1 MTRTALVRTMAVG
14 ALSGMRAMAGPMALA
29 RRHGGTAAR
38 VLGVLSG
45 AEMIADK
52 TPFVGNRT
60 DAVPLAGRAVMGGLA
75 GAYIAYEYRENVVA
89 GGLLGA
95 AAAIAAAH
103 LAFQIR
109 TRLPVSNVAAGAL
122 EDAVVIGLVQQV

>member
-1 MTRTALVRTMAVG
+1 MTRTALVKTIAVG
-14 ALSGMRAMAGPMALA
+14 ALSGMRALAGPMALA
-29 RRHGGTAAR
+29 RRHGGAAAR
-38 VLGVLSG
+38 VLAVLGG

-75 GAYIAYEYRENVVA
+75 GAFIAHEYRESVILGSV
-89 GGLLGA
+89 LGA

-109 TRLPVSNVAAGAL
+109 TRTPLSNTTAGAI
-122 EDAVVIGLVQQV
+122 EDAIVIGLLQRI